1 MHCDDVCYII
11 GLSNSAV
18 SAITFAVSVLITAL
32 VTAIISCLIT
42 YYCCVKS
49 KEGYSPSP
57 TVLYEIPLST
67 SGVSS
72 LEIKD
77 NMAYGYVTIG
87 TSENIPIT
95 SAVYDTVETI

>member
-18 SAITFAVSVLITAL
+18 SDITLAVSVPITAL

-49 KEGYSPSP
+49 KEGHF
-57 TVLYEIPLST
+57 
-67 SGVSS
+67 SS
-72 LEIKD
+72 KLIIC
-77 NMAYGYVTIG
+77 G
-87 TSENIPIT
+87 
-95 SAVYDTVETI
+95 